1 MYCCPRQ
8 RSARSNG
15 ALVRCFGRNHC
26 EDGCLTLVLSTVLA
40 VLCFPVLLFQFASAC
55 AARRALRGR
64 RGDCCLQLCS
74 CGGATLYTSAQ
85 DDEDRAAFEASL
97 RRRCVAAAGET
108 RYAETKL
115 RVVCL
120 SDTHMQHA
128 SIRVPAG
135 DVLVHTGD
143 FTNHGTLRQI
153 LDFADWFAAQPHAVK
168 ICVPGNHDMIMDAH
182 YWSVFWSDWTSGR
195 GVDGSGGEAPKGTHD
210 EAMEAFRSRGIHV
223 LIDRALFLEISPNGG
238 GIQVVDNY
246 EDRGTHRIKDNVL
259 SIFGSPWVT
268 QYASWQTAFNKLDAD
283 MKEHWEGVVE
293 AAAPKHVDLF
303 LTHMPPKGIG
313 DMEPGGGKH
322 GCPHLLEAVKRIAP
336 AVHVFGHVHSDA
348 GVHILDCHGGN
359 RTHCLN
365 AASVC
370 DYYWTGARKPATFD
384 LCPTRGGAVLEE
396 QEQEA
401 GPDGV
406 QPSFSK
412 KTD

>member
-135 DVLVHTGD
+135 DAKIGWHIDG
-143 FTNHGTLRQI
+143 
-153 LDFADWFAAQPHAVK
+153 AVIANVRK
-168 ICVPGNHDMIMDAH
+168 DSLA
-182 YWSVFWSDWTSGR
+182 
-195 GVDGSGGEAPKGTHD
+195 
-210 EAMEAFRSRGIHV
+210 EAFGVRPGDEIT
-223 LIDRALFLEISPNGG
+223 RANDGVWLEES
-238 GIQVVDNY
+238 
-246 EDRGTHRIKDNVL
+246 
-259 SIFGSPWVT
+259 
-268 QYASWQTAFNKLDAD
+268 A
-283 MKEHWEGVVE
+283 E
-293 AAAPKHVDLF
+293 A
-303 LTHMPPKGIG
+303 
-313 DMEPGGGKH
+313 
-322 GCPHLLEAVKRIAP
+322 R
-336 AVHVFGHVHSDA
+336 A
-348 GVHILDCHGGN
+348 GVFRDRTEEVLCTLKRGN
-359 RTHCLN
+359 CRVVH
-365 AASVC
+365 
-370 DYYWTGARKPATFD
+370 
-384 LCPTRGGAVLEE
+384 
-396 QEQEA
+396 
-401 GPDGV
+401 
-406 QPSFSK
+406 
-412 KTD
+412 